1 MRTRRTSTTAFWP
14 VARRQRDPPTDVH
27 VPQRQQA
34 SAGDHLQHPMWE
46 PWQPVSAAA
55 QHHGHEVTLPSPSAY
70 HTTMHRESFK
80 RPPLT
85 PRPEPPPVTSPEP
98 KLFQG
103 NTTSRTSFQ
112 WPRPEDYAAAA
123 PPAPSSLPA
132 APYPPA
138 WPVVSFHGHVDAVER
153 AVHNSAIEMEEARAW
168 RRLAKVVPERLTYHG
183 EDELRATGKP
193 PLTRALGGYPTR
205 GCTPPPARAAAQR
218 SSGYGHGARRATA
231 PPKITWRQHAPG
243 PRVSRDRPPPPRE
256 AAVATGAHTRSR
268 ADDFTGS
275 VVLGEENLPEP
286 QAAMHPKVRDKR
298 QPHTLMSSAEWKR
311 VLRERARMS
320 MPGACREAAAGG
332 CRALGQGAYVR
343 AATRVA
349 PTGAGNEPLPIGVV
363 ARPRSGAHRLATWGS
378 SKAMA
383 YR

>member
-1 MRTRRTSTTAFWP
+1 MGTNRLSKAFWP
-14 VARRQRDPPTDVH
+14 VACRQRDPPADIH
-27 VPQRQQA
+27 VPQWQPA
-34 SAGDHLQHPMWE
+34 SAGDHHQHPMWE
-46 PWQPVSAAA
+46 PWQPVAAAA
-55 QHHGHEVTLPSPSAY
+55 QHRGQEVTTLPPPPAY
-70 HTTMHRESFK
+70 HMTMHRESFK
-80 RPPLT
+80 RPPLP

-98 KLFQG
+98 KLFHG

-112 WPRPEDYAAAA
+112 WPRPEDYAAAV

-138 WPVVSFHGHVDAVER
+138 WPVDSFHGHVDAVER

-183 EDELRATGKP
+183 EDELRAMGKP

-205 GCTPPPARAAAQR
+205 GRTPPPARAAAQR

-231 PPKITWRQHAPG
+231 PPKITWRQHEHAAG
-243 PRVSRDRPPPPRE
+243 SRAVRDRPPPPRE
-256 AAVATGAHTRSR
+256 AAAATSAHTRSR

-275 VVLGEENLPEP
+275 VVLSEENPEALAP
-286 QAAMHPKVRDKR
+286 RHPKVR
-298 QPHTLMSSAEWKR
+298 QPHTLMSAAEWKR
-311 VLRERARMS
+311 ELRERARMS

-332 CRALGQGAYVR
+332 CRALCQGAYVR